1 MLQSVGLEYGTI
13 YHREVTTDV
22 NTGSEIELLI
32 SPFAAF
38 NNTTATTNNASDST
52 VNGVLNHHWTF
63 YIEVGT
69 RNFYGVLDICYV
81 WRILVN
87 ITEFKYSLNIS
98 IYYMLTSSMSPNI
111 NIKYSTAHCSH

>member
-69 RNFYGVLDICYV
+69 RNFYGMLDICYV
-81 WRILVN
+81 LIWRI
-87 ITEFKYSLNIS
+87 FGK
-98 IYYMLTSSMSPNI
+98 
-111 NIKYSTAHCSH
+111 HH